1 MILCFIAGRWNT
13 TLCLSLV
20 DTKSQFLLFVIY
32 TFPEMHH
39 DEGKVQALGHRT
51 PLIQERDETYL
62 FIMIL
67 YFVLVSVEM
76 AQEGK

>member
-1 MILCFIAGRWNT
+1 
-13 TLCLSLV
+13 
-20 DTKSQFLLFVIY
+20 
-32 TFPEMHH
+32 MHH
-39 DEGKVQALGHRT
+39 GEGKVQALGHRT